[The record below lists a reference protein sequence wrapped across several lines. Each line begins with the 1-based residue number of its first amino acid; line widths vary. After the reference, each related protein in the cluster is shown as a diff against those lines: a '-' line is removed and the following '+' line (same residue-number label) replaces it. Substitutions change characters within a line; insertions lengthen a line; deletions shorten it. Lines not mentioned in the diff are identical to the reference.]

1 MRYGDQNIFYMYFFF
16 ILGYSDFGEEWR
28 SEQFDDTKDLMEIC
42 EKAWNDI
49 LPLYKKLHAYVRMR
63 LRNYYAE
70 KFPNYNF
77 PKDGTIPAHLLGNE
91 SLCKMWKY
99 YLPLIIL

>member
-1 MRYGDQNIFYMYFFF
+1 MAIRTVCTSNFILFF
-16 ILGYSDFGEEWR
+16 ILGYSDYGEVWR
-28 SEQFDDTKDLMEIC
+28 SEQFDDTKDLIEIC
-42 EKAWNDI
+42 EKVWNDI
-49 LPLYKKLHAYVRMR
+49 SPLYKKLHAYVRMR

-91 SLCKMWKY
+91 SLSAKCGNIFS
-99 YLPLIIL
+99 L